1 MDKHLERIEREAG
14 VPGLV
19 SILAEKLGP
28 TDLQSLLL
36 EVYRQRSRRRT
47 PADVLSDYETNRFVR
62 PPAAPAQRLSELER
76 AFLSELP
83 GEVAATE
90 LSPVC
95 PLGTVSAVASVD
107 QNWAV
112 ATARNTEVVSDATN
126 VLALECAVRRREIV
140 RRQPKSPETVHLAA
154 SHRFLR
160 PQFYGSSELLP
171 HFRMFSLCSGGRD
184 RGNLRF
190 ELDALAL
197 HIGFYVGVL
206 QGFLGTSMPLGV
218 YVTDFRTD
226 NRRAHIQHALFAP
239 LRKRFPEAGFEFD
252 DERESGRGYYLDL
265 CFYLYARTPAGECV
279 QLADGG
285 SVNWT
290 QRLLS
295 NAKER
300 LVISGISSE
309 RTCTAFEEPTE
320 HG

>member
-14 VPGLV
+14 IPGLA
-19 SILAEKLGP
+19 SLLAEKLGP

-47 PADVLSDYETNRFVR
+47 PADVLSDYETNRFVK
-62 PPAAPAQRLSELER
+62 PSTSSPQRLLELEQL
-76 AFLSELP
+76 FLSELP
-83 GEVAATE
+83 SGVAAME

-112 ATARNTEVVSDATN
+112 ATARNTEVISDTTN
-126 VLALECAVRRREIV
+126 VLALECALRRREIL
-140 RRQPKSPETVHLAA
+140 RRQPKSPEAAHLAA

-190 ELDALAL
+190 EFDNLAL
-197 HIGFYVGVL
+197 HMGFYVGVL
-206 QGFLGTSMPLGV
+206 QGFLGTSVPLGI
-218 YVTDFRTD
+218 YVTDFHTDDRT
-226 NRRAHIQHALFAP
+226 ALIQRALFAP
-239 LRKRFPEAGFEFD
+239 IRDRFPEVGFEFD
-252 DERESGRGYYLDL
+252 NERESGRGYYLDL
-265 CFYLYARTPAGECV
+265 CFHLYARTPASEDV

-300 LVISGISSE
+300 LIISGISSE
-309 RTCTAFEEPTE
+309 RICTAFEEQIE
-320 HG
+320 IG